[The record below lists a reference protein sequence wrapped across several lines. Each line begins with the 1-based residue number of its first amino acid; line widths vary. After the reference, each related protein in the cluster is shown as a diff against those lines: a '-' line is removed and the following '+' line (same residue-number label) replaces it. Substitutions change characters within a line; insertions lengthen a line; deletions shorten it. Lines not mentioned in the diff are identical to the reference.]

1 MKVEIPSN
9 IQLALLCSMYYI
21 ALHIAHNKNSS
32 NSS

>member
-1 MKVEIPSN
+1 MRAEIPSN
-9 IQLALLCSMYYI
+9 IQLAFLYSMYYI